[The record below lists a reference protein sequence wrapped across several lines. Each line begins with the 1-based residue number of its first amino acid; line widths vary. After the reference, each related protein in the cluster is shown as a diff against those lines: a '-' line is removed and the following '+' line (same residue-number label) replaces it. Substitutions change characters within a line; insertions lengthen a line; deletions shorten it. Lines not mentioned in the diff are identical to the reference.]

1 MEIQK
6 LKSSEAA
13 PMNLLLLADPS
24 EDLIQEYLDQ
34 GHCYLAKIDNRLIG
48 VYLLLPVNANII
60 EIKNIA
66 VEESEQGK
74 GVGKQLVTHAIANA
88 RLQGFTH
95 IEIGTGNSSINQLA
109 LYQKCGFRI
118 TGIEKDFFIK
128 NYEEE
133 IIENGIRCTD
143 MIRLEIS
150 LKK

>member
-6 LKSSEAA
+6 LKSNETA

-24 EDLIQEYLDQ
+24 EDLIQEYLNQ
-34 GHCYLAKIDNRLIG
+34 GQCYVAKIDNRLVG
-48 VYLLLPVNANII
+48 VYILLPINSNII

-74 GVGKQLVTHAIANA
+74 GVGKKLVTHAIANA
-88 RLQGFTH
+88 RLQGFTQ
-95 IEIGTGNSSINQLA
+95 IEVGTGNSSINQLA

-118 TGIEKDFFIK
+118 SGIEKDFFIK

-133 IIENGIRCTD
+133 IFENGIRCTD
-143 MIRLEIS
+143 MICLGIS

>member
-6 LKSSEAA
+6 LKSSETA

-24 EDLIQEYLDQ
+24 EDLIQVYLDQ
-34 GHCYLAKIDNRLIG
+34 GQCYVAKIDNRLIG
-48 VYLLLPVNANII
+48 VYILLPINSNRV

-74 GVGKQLVTHAIANA
+74 GVGKQLVTHAIENA
-88 RLQGFTH
+88 RFQGFTH
-95 IEIGTGNSSINQLA
+95 IEVGTGNSSINQLA

-118 TGIEKDFFIK
+118 TGIEKDFFTK
-128 NYEEE
+128 NYDEE

>member
-34 GHCYLAKIDNRLIG
+34 GRCYLAKINNRLVG